1 MNLCDQYKLMHE
13 QGAFK
18 GYSLLPHVEDIAK
31 LVKQYDAKT
40 LLDYGCGKGLQ
51 YTEKKAHEAWGGIM
65 PTLYDPHVR
74 GFDSYLHER
83 DPQILMFDGVICT
96 DVLEH
101 IDDSSECDVYMVL
114 KTLFNHAEKFI
125 FLTICTRPAK
135 KNLPDGRNCHLTVQS
150 KEWWLQKMK
159 QMVTSMQQNISWVDD
174 NGVLSPIIDKPKL
187 YVKFVE

>member
-31 LVKQYDAKT
+31 LVKKYDAKT

-51 YTEKKAHEAWGGIM
+51 YTEKRAHDAWGGIM
-65 PTLYDPHVR
+65 PTLYDPHVE
-74 GFDSYLHER
+74 GLNIE
-83 DPQILMFDGVICT
+83 PKNKFDGIICT

-101 IDDSSECDVYMVL
+101 VPEDEVKSVL
-114 KTLFNHAEKFI
+114 RKLMAYRREFGFI
-125 FLTICTRPAK
+125 FITICTRPAK
-135 KNLPDGRNCHLTVQS
+135 KTLPDGRNCHLTIKS
-150 KEWWLQKMK
+150 KEWWLDTIFRCATDEEGWEHKDGDIYFMC
-159 QMVTSMQQNISWVDD
+159 VTGRQDCCERW
-174 NGVLSPIIDKPKL
+174 